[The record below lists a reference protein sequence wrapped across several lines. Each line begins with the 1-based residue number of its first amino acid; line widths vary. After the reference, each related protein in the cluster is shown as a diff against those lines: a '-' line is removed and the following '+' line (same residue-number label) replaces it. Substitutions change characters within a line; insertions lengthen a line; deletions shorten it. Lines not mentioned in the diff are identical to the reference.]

1 MQSWRGLRG
10 LEDVDADVADLFSDD
25 ADASNAS
32 NADEVD
38 HDAGTG
44 ARSAWRGLRGVA
56 VQLDGETGDQ
66 RGGLCTTQV
75 HHLVSV

>member
-10 LEDVDADVADLFSDD
+10 LEEMDADVADLFSDD
-25 ADASNAS
+25 ADASNA
-32 NADEVD
+32 DQVD

-66 RGGLCTTQV
+66 RGGLRTTQV

>member
-66 RGGLCTTQV
+66 RGGLRTTQV